1 MKLSQLTCRMDREER
16 IIVMGADLPVDRNV
30 LHYGLVREIPRDAP
44 WACAFVSH
52 VCADHDTII
61 AEVKQQNEIMLF
73 HKKKGQD
80 PKQA

>member
-1 MKLSQLTCRMDREER
+1 MKLSQLTCRMDKEEK

-52 VCADHDTII
+52 VCAYRDII
-61 AEVKQQNEIMLF
+61 VAEVKTE
-73 HKKKGQD
+73 D
-80 PKQA
+80 RRR